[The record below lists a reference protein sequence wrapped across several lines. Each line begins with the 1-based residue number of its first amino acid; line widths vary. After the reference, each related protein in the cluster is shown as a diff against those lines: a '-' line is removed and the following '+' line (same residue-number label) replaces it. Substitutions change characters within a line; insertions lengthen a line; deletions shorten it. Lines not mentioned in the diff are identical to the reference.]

1 CGAHRGEVNEKRN
14 AREILQEHAR
24 HVERNLLRSLRARA
38 PVCERTHVRLLDNF
52 LVVVTQDGFEHD
64 ANRDGQAR
72 DRPDALTLQLRKRVE
87 LSGRPFFRRECLQ
100 CVEEIVCHLIS
111 QRVEAYQAKEPTPNV
126 NGSVRPAR
134 PSKLARILSAGLHRA
149 ARSFAFEVLEC
160 KFKFKARVCATS
172 SKWLSDRL

>member
-1 CGAHRGEVNEKRN
+1 
-14 AREILQEHAR
+14 
-24 HVERNLLRSLRARA
+24 
-38 PVCERTHVRLLDNF
+38 
-52 LVVVTQDGFEHD
+52 
-64 ANRDGQAR
+64 
-72 DRPDALTLQLRKRVE
+72 
-87 LSGRPFFRRECLQ
+87 RPFFRRECLQ

-111 QRVEAYQAKEPTPNV
+111 QRVEAYQAKEPTPNA

-172 SKWLSDRL
+172 SKWLSDRLTRQVRTACCKRAGMTIADFGLRIAD